1 MADDLITMVT
11 TDHRELKRLFDMMQ
25 KDKSSRPLALPLAV
39 AMLEAHSEAEED
51 RVYPA
56 VAREAGEKE
65 EAEQAAEE
73 HHQAEDLGKHL
84 LEMDWESKAFDR
96 ALDDWVGAVLHH
108 VEEEENEILPALGE
122 AVGSDRLRELGLEFA
137 TRRSRKLAG
146 QPLSHVG
153 AAPAAKG
160 QQATAGAKRQQATA
174 GTKRQQA
181 TAGAKRQQAG
191 AKRQQATAG
200 TKQQQATAAERQQAT
215 VGGTRAEL
223 YEKARELG
231 IEGRSSM
238 SKEELAQQ
246 VKKAQGRRKR

>member
-25 KDKSSRPLALPLAV
+25 NDRSSRPLALPLAV

-65 EAEQAAEE
+65 EAEHAAEE

-84 LEMDWESKAFDR
+84 LEMDWESKAFDHR
-96 ALDDWVGAVLHH
+96 LDEWVGAVLHH

-137 TRRSRKLAG
+137 TRRARKLAG

-153 AAPAAKG
+153 EG
-160 QQATAGAKRQQATA
+160 TGAKRQPTAAGGAKATA
-174 GTKRQQA
+174 GRAKA
-181 TAGAKRQQAG
+181 TAGGTK
-191 AKRQQATAG
+191 ATAG
-200 TKQQQATAAERQQAT
+200 GTKATAGGTKAT
-215 VGGTRAEL
+215 AGGARATAGGTRAEL